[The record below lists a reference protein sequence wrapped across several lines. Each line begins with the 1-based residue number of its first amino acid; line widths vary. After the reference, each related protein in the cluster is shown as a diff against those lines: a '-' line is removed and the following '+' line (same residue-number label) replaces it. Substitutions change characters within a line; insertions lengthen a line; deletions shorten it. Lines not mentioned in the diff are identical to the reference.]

1 MATAT
6 TALVRATGN
15 TGGAMMMMPT
25 GTAMTM
31 VSKLFIHNVY
41 KFLKLK

>member
-6 TALVRATGN
+6 TALVRPTGN

-25 GTAMTM
+25 GNAIAM
-31 VSKLFIHNVY
+31 VSELFIQI
-41 KFLKLK
+41 